1 MRAVCPSLNLICES
15 VAMTSQSD
23 PESTTPQ
30 PDRDDSPDESAEQ
43 QTVPAVESD
52 VAESDAEATIAGPH
66 ASVHP
71 ADERTVVDDHG
82 TVLPVSNTDVDPE
95 MTLAEKLEDVLEEFA
110 QTLAPEHQDLNR
122 TLSETSLKSAVDSES
137 HQRSRHESFSQS
149 RSVRPR
155 SIQPADSTI
164 VDAGSAASADTKSPD
179 RELDYVTL
187 NKLGEGGIGTVHLA
201 RQIALGREV
210 ALKQIHQQSSRR
222 QSVRDEFLTEAALTG
237 KLEHPN
243 IVPIYEVGESASG
256 ELFYS
261 MKNVKGLAW
270 DQTIDD
276 LTLDQNLEILIDVCD
291 AIAFAHEKGV
301 THRDLKPQ
309 NIMTGGFGE
318 VLVLDWGLAVPGV
331 PGADVKASPG
341 GTPGYMAPEMVNPP
355 FLVGPRSDV
364 YLLGAILFRFLTG
377 KAPHAGKSAREAM
390 ISASKNEIDDAGPIQ
405 GQERIGAFLEV
416 ALQAMATAPA
426 DRFQTAGDFQQAV
439 RAVDLRRDAR
449 RLNRIKR
456 LKKIGIGL
464 VVSILV
470 IVFGATYAVNKQ
482 RKETVKQRLIT
493 VESKKE
499 ARRQKGL
506 AKEQKVISM
515 VNEQK
520 AVVAR
525 NDAVVAQKQEAKQR
539 ELAENA
545 KDAALIAQKKEA
557 VQRQLAEANEKKAK
571 ESEMKAV
578 ISRNAAVESQKEEA
592 QQKLIALAA
601 KEAAEQR
608 LLAVKA
614 KYEAEAA
621 LSERSLLIA
630 ELLLAEREPTREQA
644 EWMREIVRRYPRQ
657 RFSIRLES
665 ILKAIP
671 EDDSGKSKQD

>member
-1 MRAVCPSLNLICES
+1 MNSHPEA
-15 VAMTSQSD
+15 
-23 PESTTPQ
+23 ESTTPE
-30 PDRDDSPDESAEQ
+30 PDRNDSSDESAEQ

-52 VAESDAEATIAGPH
+52 AVESDAETTIAGPH
-66 ASVHP
+66 ASGPP
-71 ADERTVVDDHG
+71 ANERTVVDKPE
-82 TVLPVSNTDVDPE
+82 TVHPASTTDVAPE
-95 MTLAEKLEDVLEEFA
+95 MTLADKLEGILEDFA
-110 QTLAPEHQDLNR
+110 KTLAPKHQDLDL
-122 TLSETSLKSAVDSES
+122 TLSETSLKPVADSES
-137 HQRSRHESFSQS
+137 GQGSRHESFSQS
-149 RSVRPR
+149 HPVYPR
-155 SIQPADSTI
+155 RIQTADRTI
-164 VDAGSAASADTKSPD
+164 EEAGSNPAADTKSPD
-179 RELDYVTL
+179 SDLDYL
-187 NKLGEGGIGTVHLA
+187 MLDKLSEGGMGTVHLA
-201 RQIALGREV
+201 RQVALGREV
-210 ALKQIHQQSSRR
+210 ALKQIHQQFSRR

-243 IVPIYEVGESASG
+243 IVPIHDVGESASG

-261 MKNVKGLAW
+261 MKNVKGCEW
-270 DQTIDD
+270 DKTIDD
-276 LTLDQNLEILIDVCD
+276 LTLDQNLEILINVCD
-291 AIAFAHEKGV
+291 AIAFAHEEGV
-301 THRDLKPQ
+301 IHRNLKPQ

-318 VLVLDWGLAVPGV
+318 VLVLDWGLAVLGV
-331 PGADVKASPG
+331 PGKDVKASPG

-355 FLVGPRSDV
+355 FLIGPRSDV

-377 KAPHAGKSAREAM
+377 KAPHAGKSARVAM
-390 ISASKNEIDDAGPIQ
+390 KSASENTIDDAGPIQ
-405 GQERIGAFLEV
+405 GQERTGAFMEV

-426 DRFQTAGDFQQAV
+426 DRYQTAGEFQQAV

-464 VVSILV
+464 VASILV

-482 RKETVKQRLIT
+482 RKETVKQRLIAN
-493 VESKKE
+493 ESKQE
-499 ARRQKGL
+499 AKRQEGL
-506 AKEQKVISM
+506 ATEQKVIAE

-525 NDAVVAQKQEAKQR
+525 NHAVVAQQQEAKQR

-571 ESEMKAV
+571 NSEMKAV

-601 KEAAEQR
+601 KDATEQR

-614 KYEAEAA
+614 KYETEAA

-630 ELLLAEREPTREQA
+630 ELLLAEREPTREEA
-644 EWMREIVRRYPRQ
+644 EWMREIVQRYPRQ
-657 RFSIRLES
+657 RFSIRLAS